1 MALKVLLLLILVFSH
16 HADSGS
22 IVKFLPGFEGP
33 LPFELETGYIGIG
46 EEENLQLFYYFIK
59 SEKNP
64 KEDPLLLWLNG
75 GPGCS
80 SLEGLLF
87 ENGLVAVKVEVYNG
101 SLVSLV
107 STTYSWT
114 QMANIIYLDQP
125 IGAGFSYSRTPLGK
139 TSDTNEAKMIHEF
152 LQKGYVLGNPVT
164 YPEFEENY
172 RIPFSHGMSL
182 ISDELH
188 ESLKINCKGN
198 YGNVDPR
205 NTKCLKLVEEYH
217 KCTDKINTQH
227 ILLPDCDDKRNP
239 KNTSPDCYYYLY
251 YIIECWA
258 NNERVREALHVK
270 KGTKG
275 HWQRC
280 NWTIPY
286 DHDIISSVPYHMN
299 ISLSGYRSLVYSG
312 DHDITMPFLG
322 TQAWIKS
329 LNYSI
334 IDDWRPWKI
343 KDQIAGYT
351 RTYSNKMTFATIKGG
366 GHTAEY
372 KPNETFIMFQRW
384 ISGHPL

>member
-1 MALKVLLLLILVFSH
+1 MSMTLKVLLLLILVFSH

-33 LPFELETGYIGIG
+33 LPFELETGTIL
-46 EEENLQLFYYFIK
+46 NDMLK
-59 SEKNP
+59 VVRTKN
-64 KEDPLLLWLNG
+64 KT
-75 GPGCS
+75 GP
-80 SLEGLLF
+80 
-87 ENGLVAVKVEVYNG
+87 VAVKVEVYNG

-114 QMANIIYLDQP
+114 QIANIIYLDQP
-125 IGAGFSYSRTPLGK
+125 VGAGFSYSRTPLGK

-198 YGNVDPR
+198 YGNVDPL

-217 KCTDKINTQH
+217 
-227 ILLPDCDDKRNP
+227 
-239 KNTSPDCYYYLY
+239 
-251 YIIECWA
+251 
-258 NNERVREALHVK
+258 

-286 DHDIISSVPYHMN
+286 NHDIISSVPYHMN
-299 ISLSGYRSLVYSG
+299 ISLSEYRSLVYSG

-343 KDQIAGYT
+343 KDQIAGIEEKN
-351 RTYSNKMTFATIKGG
+351 S
-366 GHTAEY
+366 
-372 KPNETFIMFQRW
+372 
-384 ISGHPL
+384 